1 MCFHEI
7 KQIKIPSEVMTAELI
22 HAMQQVTMATENLRK
37 RFDQMLKTKLDAFAN
52 VVSLLITFFKKVNFF
67 T

>member
-1 MCFHEI
+1 M
-7 KQIKIPSEVMTAELI
+7 KIPSEVMTAELI

-52 VVSLLITFFKKVNFF
+52 VVNLLITFFKKVNFF

>member
-1 MCFHEI
+1 
-7 KQIKIPSEVMTAELI
+7 MTAELI